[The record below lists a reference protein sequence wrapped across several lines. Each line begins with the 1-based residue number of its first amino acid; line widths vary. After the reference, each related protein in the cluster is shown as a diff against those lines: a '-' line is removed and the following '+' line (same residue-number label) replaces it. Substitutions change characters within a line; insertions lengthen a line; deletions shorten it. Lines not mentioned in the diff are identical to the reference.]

1 MQSNTLRKTR
11 APVGFSVALFSAMLT
26 RHCLLSQTPEEED
39 ILNKKR
45 SKKVQKKFDK
55 RRKNS
60 KISPL
65 LDEQFQQGK
74 LLGKA
79 CIPLTLSRF
88 ISQNSPLVM
97 KLYPVLLLTPQ

>member
-1 MQSNTLRKTR
+1 MSC
-11 APVGFSVALFSAMLT
+11 F
-26 RHCLLSQTPEEED
+26 LLQTPEEED

-74 LLGKA
+74 LLGEA
-79 CIPLTLSRF
+79 RTSATSHCFP
-88 ISQNSPLVM
+88 
-97 KLYPVLLLTPQ
+97 